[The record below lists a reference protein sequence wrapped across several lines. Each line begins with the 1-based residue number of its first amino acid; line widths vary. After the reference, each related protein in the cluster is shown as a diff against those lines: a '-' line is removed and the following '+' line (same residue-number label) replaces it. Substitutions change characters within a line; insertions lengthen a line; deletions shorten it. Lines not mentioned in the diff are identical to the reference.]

1 MPASYPSKPTCLF
14 TSFSGIKKT
23 GGREHKAIRE
33 RHSALDRRK
42 GEKERAKEEKV
53 GVGERVGMYTLLKTL
68 QINLDVRP
76 TQYNVQEGGA
86 ETAGQR
92 GGGRRPAFKRVNLKQ

>member
-1 MPASYPSKPTCLF
+1 MIV
-14 TSFSGIKKT
+14 IKKA
-23 GGREHKAIRE
+23 GGRKRKVIRE
-33 RHSALDRRK
+33 RNGGVERRK
-42 GEKERAKEEKV
+42 REKERGQEDKV